1 MEYSV
6 QRHIALVQQS
16 ESALGI
22 HLPLFFWI
30 SLPFRS
36 PQSRAELPELSSG
49 FSLVQ
54 RQILTFEASPS
65 LSQVDPVR
73 QGRPPQVALSAPGAA
88 RTL

>member
-1 MEYSV
+1 MLLST
-6 QRHIALVQQS
+6 VQQS

-22 HLPLFFWI
+22 HLPPFFWI

-36 PQSRAELPELSSG
+36 PQSRAEFPELSSR

-65 LSQVDPVR
+65 LSQVDPVQ
-73 QGRPPQVALSAPGAA
+73 QGRPPQIALSAPGAA